1 MDQQNENVKK
11 ISFTD
16 SLERGQE
23 EVKTKARQCS
33 IAETNLS
40 KDQFKAAYGTD
51 PPSWIKTS
59 EEANKDMKNQ
69 TLNQSD
75 TQKQ

>member
-11 ISFTD
+11 VSFTG

-23 EVKTKARQCS
+23 EAK
-33 IAETNLS
+33 TNLTY
-40 KDQFKAAYGTD
+40 DQFKAAYGTD

-69 TLNQSD
+69 SLNQSD

>member
-11 ISFTD
+11 ISFTG

-23 EVKTKARQCS
+23 EVKTFS
-33 IAETNLS
+33 HNLS
-40 KDQFKAAYGTD
+40 KDEFKAAYGTD

-69 TLNQSD
+69 SLNQSD
-75 TQKQ
+75 THKQ